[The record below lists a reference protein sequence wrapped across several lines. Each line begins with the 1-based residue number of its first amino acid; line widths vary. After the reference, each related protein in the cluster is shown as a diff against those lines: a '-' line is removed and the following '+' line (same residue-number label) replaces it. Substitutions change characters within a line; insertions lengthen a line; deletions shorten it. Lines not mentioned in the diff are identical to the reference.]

1 MRTLK
6 RDLKENIIYLAL
18 WIIMFVAPLLGEYI
32 QSSQSMG
39 FGFNWDVVFDI
50 WRVFAAYFVIF
61 LIHNF
66 LVAPLLIYRQ
76 KRGRYLLMVGVLV
89 ALFVAIQCSF
99 HPGEPRGP
107 RGMEHEAMGMEQPFD
122 HHPGPPPH
130 DHPVP
135 PAPDRREEPPS
146 RLLNG
151 DMLHTFVIV
160 FLLGM
165 NLGVKL
171 YFKNERDSKKMQQ
184 LKSRNLEQQLDRLRY
199 QLNPHFFMNTLN
211 NIHALIDI
219 DAAKAKTTI
228 VDLSRLMRY
237 VLYEG
242 AKPTVPLQ
250 RDIAF
255 MNDYLQLMKIRY
267 ADGVRITAS
276 FPTDTPDTEIPPM
289 LFISFIENAF
299 KHGISYKHNSF
310 IDIRLYIKAQRI
322 CFTCN
327 NSTHV
332 QKGDTHQ
339 GGVGL
344 TNVRQ
349 RLDLLYPDNYK
360 LDIQKTASE
369 YRVSMSIPFSS
380 KNLKP
385 YNLKPETL

>member
-39 FGFNWDVVFDI
+39 FGFNWDVVFDV

-76 KRGRYLLMVGVLV
+76 KRGRYLFLAGVLV
-89 ALFVAIQCSF
+89 ALFVAVQCSF
-99 HPGEPRGP
+99 HPGKPMGKRPPRHQMP
-107 RGMEHEAMGMEQPFD
+107 MMEQPFE
-122 HHPGPPPH
+122 H
-130 DHPVP
+130 HPVP
-135 PAPDRREEPPS
+135 PHDGHHEPPA

-171 YFKNERDSKKMQQ
+171 YFKNERDNKKMQQ
-184 LKSRNLEQQLDRLRY
+184 LKSRNLEQQLERLRY

-276 FPTDTPDTEIPPM
+276 FPTDTPETEIPPM

-310 IDIRLYIKAQRI
+310 IDIRLYIEAQRI

-344 TNVRQ
+344 ANVRQ
-349 RLDLLYPDNYK
+349 RLDLLYPENYT

-369 YRVSMSIPFSS
+369 YRVSMSIPF
-380 KNLKP
+380 NP
-385 YNLKPETL
+385 

>member
-1 MRTLK
+1 MRKLK
-6 RDLKENIIYLAL
+6 RDLKENTIYLAL
-18 WIIMFVAPLLGEYI
+18 WIVLFVAPLLVEYI

-39 FGFNWDVVFDI
+39 FAFNWNVVFDI

-76 KRGRYLLMVGVLV
+76 KRGRYLFLAGVLV
-89 ALFVAIQCSF
+89 ALFVVVQCSF
-99 HPGEPRGP
+99 HPGPPTGKRP
-107 RGMEHEAMGMEQPFD
+107 PEHEMPLTQPPFE
-122 HHPGPPPH
+122 HHPAQPLHEHG
-130 DHPVP
+130 
-135 PAPDRREEPPS
+135 EPPM

-151 DMLHTFVIV
+151 DMLHILVIV
-160 FLLGM
+160 LLLGM

-171 YFKNERDSKKMQQ
+171 YFKNERDARKMQL
-184 LKSRNLEQQLDRLRY
+184 LKSQNLEQQLDRLRY

-219 DAAKAKTTI
+219 DAAKAKVTI

-242 AKPTVPLQ
+242 AKASVPLE

-255 MNDYLQLMKIRY
+255 MKDYLNLMRIRY
-267 ADGVRITAS
+267 AESVCIKAD
-276 FPTDTPDTEIPPM
+276 FPTNPPDTEIPPM

-299 KHGISYKHNSF
+299 KHGVSYQNASF
-310 IDIRLYIKAQRI
+310 IDIRLCIEASNI

-327 NSTHV
+327 NSSHPV
-332 QKGDTHQ
+332 QKDEAHQ

-344 TNVRQ
+344 ANIRQ
-349 RLDLLYPDNYK
+349 RLNLLYPKGYTLNIKETDG
-360 LDIQKTASE
+360 E
-369 YRVSMSIPFSS
+369 YRVSMSIPLTPQS
-380 KNLKP
+380 
-385 YNLKPETL
+385 

>member
-1 MRTLK
+1 MQNLK

-18 WIIMFVAPLLGEYI
+18 WIILFTAPLLGEYI
-32 QSSQSMG
+32 QSSRGEG
-39 FGFNWDVVFDI
+39 FAFNWNVVFDI
-50 WRVFAAYFVIF
+50 WMVFAAYFVIF
-61 LIHNF
+61 LAHNF
-66 LVAPLLIYRQ
+66 LVAPILIYRQ
-76 KRGRYLLMVGVLV
+76 KGGRYLLLAGVLV
-89 ALFVAIQCSF
+89 ALFVAVQCSF
-99 HPGEPRGP
+99 HPAGP
-107 RGMEHEAMGMEQPFD
+107 QGNRPPKPHKPTTEQPYG
-122 HHPGPPPH
+122 H
-130 DHPVP
+130 HPVP
-135 PAPDRREEPPS
+135 PHDIHPEPPS

-151 DMLHTFVIV
+151 DMLHILVIV
-160 FLLGM
+160 LLLGM

-171 YFKNERDSKKMQQ
+171 YFKNERDRKKMQL

-242 AKPTVPLQ
+242 ARTMVPLQ

-267 ADGVRITAS
+267 AEGVRITAD
-276 FPTDTPDTEIPPM
+276 FPTDAPEAEIPPM

-299 KHGISYKHNSF
+299 KHGISYKHDSF
-310 IDIRLYIKAQRI
+310 IDIRLNIDESQRI

-327 NSTHV
+327 NSIHHQQT
-332 QKGDTHQ
+332 DTHQ

-344 TNVRQ
+344 SNIRQ
-349 RLDLLYPDNYK
+349 RLELLYQDSYT
-360 LDIQKTASE
+360 LDIRETAAE
-369 YRVSMSIPFSS
+369 YRVRVSIP
-380 KNLKP
+380 LKSNP
-385 YNLKPETL
+385 NNASL